1 MAEKVVLEAEVKS
14 NIGDVAKDAKSAVG
28 EFELMGVSLNSIKAG
43 FVGVAKQA
51 KLAFGS
57 IKAGLISTGIGALVV
72 AVGSLVAWFTKT
84 KEGGEALE
92 RVFKSMGA
100 AVNVIVGRIAEFGRG
115 LKELVTGGGFEALQ
129 KMMGAF
135 KGIGDEL
142 KNDIS
147 QTYELTAAQQRLVDS
162 ERDLRVETAERRAE
176 IEKLKMTAEDV
187 TKSEEERLTAAQEAF
202 DIETNLLDRRTANAE
217 KALKIQQ
224 DLMEVRKIDG
234 RNTEEDLEKEAELQI
249 AIADITSE
257 SLTKQIELNN
267 KLNSIRAEMRTEEEA
282 TFNERMDEMVT
293 IGGATEELILPNNKV
308 LDNYLKNNEARK
320 KSDEA
325 IAAVQ
330 EENKEKN
337 LAAASQLAG
346 ALSGLA
352 GENKELAAASAII
365 DTYAGANK
373 AFAQGGFAGFATGAA
388 IIAAG
393 LANLKKIYDTD
404 IPGGGGGGMGSG
416 AAAVAQAPA
425 PQMMSGAFTLGG
437 GQAPAALQAFVVTD
451 EMTNSQNQLANI
463 RRRSTL

>member
-57 IKAGLISTGIGALVV
+57 IKAGLISTGIGALVI
-72 AVGSLVAWFTKT
+72 AIGSLVAWFTKT
-84 KEGGEALE
+84 KKGSEELE